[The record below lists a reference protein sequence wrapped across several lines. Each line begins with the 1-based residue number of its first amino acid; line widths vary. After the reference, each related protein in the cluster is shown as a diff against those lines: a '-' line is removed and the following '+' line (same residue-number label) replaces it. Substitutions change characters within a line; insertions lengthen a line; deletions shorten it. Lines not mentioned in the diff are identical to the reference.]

1 MEVDIAKEDLALLYH
16 LLPLVII
23 LQLLFPDLLL
33 FPLDL
38 FLNLKYLIIRSLFGQ
53 TGSLVAFPDDLVVI
67 LVVPIVFL
75 ASLLLLQTM
84 PHLKIIVVYVP

>member
-23 LQLLFPDLLL
+23 LQLLFPNLLL

-38 FLNLKYLIIRSLFGQ
+38 FLNLKYLIIRSLF
-53 TGSLVAFPDDLVVI
+53 V
-67 LVVPIVFL
+67 
-75 ASLLLLQTM
+75 
-84 PHLKIIVVYVP
+84 H